1 MYTHCIIGA
10 GATGLILLLLLAE
23 SKVPLESILIIDP
36 YFDGGDLAR
45 KWSSVLSN
53 TPWSA
58 TYSSLQKALPSY
70 ILPPTPW
77 PLDKPTP
84 VSEIARLLREIAKP
98 LFHKVKMVQGYVT
111 SATYQRDWSVEIKR
125 ESVKSSIHTRQLYC
139 TIGSEP
145 KLLDLPIP
153 TIPLEIALDPN
164 RLRQYIQPADK
175 IILFGTSHS
184 GVLALKNA
192 IDCSGQVI
200 AIYKG
205 SKPFIFA
212 RDGEYD
218 GLKLDG
224 ATYADD
230 FLKGTPL
237 VTLISNTNTSALIRE
252 TRSAQWVVYATGFE
266 QRTIPITV
274 NGETKLC
281 SNYSATTGEIK
292 DCPNAWGFGIAFPSQ
307 APDGTPLSAVGT
319 SSDSQVSTRHL
330 TIHFD
335 VGISSFIEHIQQQL
349 PIILKDT

>member
-1 MYTHCIIGA
+1 MYTHCIVGA

-23 SKVPLESILIIDP
+23 SKIPLESILIIDP

-58 TYSSLQKALPSY
+58 TYLSLQKALPSC
-70 ILPPTPW
+70 IFPETSW
-77 PLDKPTP
+77 PLDKPTR
-84 VSEIARLLREIAKP
+84 VCEIARLLRQLAKP
-98 LFHKVKMVQGYVT
+98 LLQTVKMIQGYVT
-111 SATYQRDWSVEIKR
+111 SASYRTSWSVEIKR
-125 ESVKSSIHTRQLYC
+125 ESAKSLINTKNIYF

-145 KLLDLPIP
+145 KLMDLPIP

-184 GVLALKNA
+184 GVLALKN
-192 IDCSGQVI
+192 IVDCSGQVV

-205 SKPFIFA
+205 SNPFVFA
-212 RDGEYD
+212 RDGNYI

-224 ATYADD
+224 AMYADD
-230 FLKGTPL
+230 FLKGNPS

-252 TRSAQWVVYATGFE
+252 TRLAQWVVYTTGFE
-266 QRTIPITV
+266 QRIIPITV
-274 NGETKLC
+274 NGETKLY
-281 SNYSATTGEIK
+281 SNYSATTGEIT

-307 APDGTPLSAVGT
+307 APDG
-319 SSDSQVSTRHL
+319 
-330 TIHFD
+330 IHFD
-335 VGISSFIEHIQQQL
+335 VGISSFIEHIQRQL
-349 PIILKDT
+349 SNVKCLS